1 LTHRC
6 FVDETNTCTCLC
18 PDEPAVQWILD
29 PRTPRGA
36 ESCDTVCA
44 GVSETCDQSSL
55 DNLNNDAAFEAA
67 FEAWSPGH
75 CTSWNTGCTSG
86 NHCAAWGSPFIHNSH
101 INDNSNY
108 ANGNGLCWKGGPVAA
123 CGQRPVDGH
132 HRRLCPCTTT
142 VPSCPTPAEFSSSTT
157 YPVHAGSGSSDNYW
171 NYCNYMVT
179 ATCGDMCADA
189 TRGRCSDECDRHTH
203 NMQTIQCP
211 ASYTLPHA
219 SSGVFDNIADRAVG
233 ATASAACDISAT
245 PAGSSSSAQRFLSPT
260 LNIAKVE
267 AALGGSAK
275 THKNSHAGKGL
286 STIDTTVDYPLCG
299 ANEQWG
305 KNIAKNK
312 PTSKSHTD
320 NQHMADRFCL
330 YHGYTTATDIE
341 VVAEGGACA
350 VYHKEGNGRRIDNE
364 HGLKLSSINCVNNLG
379 FHAFANPTIV
389 IATAEATLG
398 GSGDAAAYAAGLSAK
413 KASKHVSPDDTKPYE
428 LCAGSHASGNYAS
441 SKKASGHHGAKGTN
455 NHHMAQRFCQ
465 LEGYTGVDSFKI
477 AEIETSGCALYHDDG
492 EGRRWDNKNDYK
504 ITEIVCTKPVA
515 STDPVITCQADG
527 TWEPDRSCRC
537 NIGLDGVSASGTFTA
552 PTVDLFALE
561 LALGGSGNPL
571 AVKAKHQAPSSA
583 PMLLCAEE
591 GVNGNAVA
599 VDGGVSK
606 HGSAHTN
613 NAHMAD
619 RFCEFNGY
627 PGGHVSI
634 ETIRTTQGGECAV
647 YHNDGIGRRYDNDHV
662 EKISKIVCV
671 GQC

>member
-1 LTHRC
+1 MMFAVLLSVATATCDITCDHSSGLLKVTHGPTTDALTHRC

-75 CTSWNTGCTSG
+75 CTSWNTGCTNG

-132 HRRLCPCTTT
+132 HRRLCPCTNTASA
-142 VPSCPTPAEFSSSTT
+142 PAPTPPPA
-157 YPVHAGSGSSDNYW
+157 
-171 NYCNYMVT
+171 
-179 ATCGDMCADA
+179 
-189 TRGRCSDECDRHTH
+189 
-203 NMQTIQCP
+203 TIQCP

-219 SSGVFDNIADRAVG
+219 SSGAFLNIADRAVG

-286 STIDTTVDYPLCG
+286 STIDATIDYPLCG

-398 GSGDAAAYAAGLSAK
+398 GSGSPTDYAAGLSAK

-465 LEGYTGVDSFKI
+465 LEGYTGVDSFEI
-477 AEIETSGCALYHDDG
+477 AEIETSGGCALYHDDG

-527 TWEPDRSCRC
+527 TWEPDSSCRC
-537 NIGLDGVSASGTFTA
+537 NIGLDGEEASGSFTN
-552 PTVDLFALE
+552 PSVDLFALE

-571 AVKAKHQAPSSA
+571 AVKAKHQAPNSA

-634 ETIRTTQGGECAV
+634 ETISQGGECAV
-647 YHNDGIGRRYDNDHV
+647 YHNDGIGRRYDNDHA